1 MVGDRNRSLRLE
13 RGGQGRL
20 KAADGW
26 WASAD
31 RGLPDWMQSPAPR
44 PEPPP
49 VLTRPPAGG
58 NLPPR
63 RFDAGQ
69 PPRPGG
75 RGARGRFADGFL
87 IALIVSTILGL
98 LLTAGGAIGYVLLAS
113 DLPSPDELQ
122 NRSALFVSTR
132 IYDRNGKPLN
142 EVFDSGAGR
151 RSLVKLNQMAPA
163 LIQATIATEDANFY
177 LHPGVDPVGI
187 ARLVWRAIREREAV
201 IGGSTIAQQLV
212 KLVFLSPER
221 TVNRKI
227 KEAILAAEITRTYP
241 RDRILE
247 IYLNEIYYGN
257 AAYGIEAAAQTY
269 FGKSALDLTLAE
281 ASLLAGLPQAPAFYD
296 PYTNPT
302 GAKARQA
309 VVLRLM
315 TKEGY
320 ITPQEADAAWLAWDA
335 QQIPLAP
342 PHYTFEAPH
351 FVVYVREQLE
361 RAYGPQLLYKGGLQ
375 VYTTLDSD
383 LQKLAEDTARAR
395 IARFTPQQHV
405 TNAALVALRPQS
417 GEILAMLGSVDFNAT
432 EIAGQVNVAISPRQP
447 GSAIKPL
454 TYLAAF
460 ALNQDWWTPATTL
473 MDIRTEFPDG
483 AGRPPY
489 VPKNY
494 DDKEHGLVTVRSAL
508 ANSYNIPAVKTLQYV
523 TIPRLIETA
532 ERMGVK
538 SLSGGA
544 YGLSLTLGGGE
555 MTLLELT
562 GAYAVLANQGVRVPP
577 VAIQCVIGAN
587 GQLLGQGVEEL
598 SAAPCREAAS
608 QPHGALLI
616 EPASGQRAA
625 PAGFA
630 YQITSILAD
639 NEARTPAFGP
649 TSVLRLP
656 GDRPAA
662 VKTGTTNDFRDNWTV
677 GYTPDL
683 AVGVWVGN
691 SDGTPMRGVSGVAG
705 AGPIWNGFLASALQG
720 KPPLP
725 FPVPADIELIEVCA
739 DSGTVPSETC
749 PARRA
754 EVFVKGRGPLSAEF
768 DIHRK
773 VRIFKVGDQEYLAP
787 PECPDQLVEV
797 RDYIVYPPEGRQW
810 ALDHGIPQPPT
821 EVATNCQAPD
831 IFIQQPAE
839 GETVA
844 GLVTLAGKTAL
855 PDFDRYDVEYGE
867 GNDPLG
873 WGHVEGPFFTPV
885 DGGPLATWDTSALA
899 PGPYTLRIRVWDHS
913 GREFEARVHLFV
925 GAAPATPTAVTTSTP
940 TPEILPTATPTAEPL
955 ATPTP
960 TPDFFATPTPTAEIP
975 TPALPTATP
984 TPEVTATP
992 PPGESLM
999 LRLDQP
1005 LDGDTLKGAV
1015 DIMGAAYGA
1024 AFASYRVELGQA
1036 PDPGGVWLPLTVDV
1050 TTPVEPAGVL
1060 ASWDTTTVADS
1071 TYIMRV
1077 IATRLDG
1084 SQLEVRIRVSV
1095 QNAL

>member
-1 MVGDRNRSLRLE
+1 MSLQQGDRNP
-13 RGGQGRL
+13 GP
-20 KAADGW
+20 
-26 WASAD
+26 AS
-31 RGLPDWMQSPAPR
+31 RPVSPTSNQGLPDWMRSPA
-44 PEPPP
+44 EPPP
-49 VLTRPPAGG
+49 VLTRAPAGG
-58 NLPPR
+58 NPPPR
-63 RFDAGQ
+63 L
-69 PPRPGG
+69 PGG
-75 RGARGRFADGFL
+75 RPAAPSGGNGSRRGRFADGFL

-98 LLTAGGAIGYVLLAS
+98 LVTAGGAIGYVLIAS

-122 NRSALFVSTR
+122 GRAALFVSTR
-132 IYDRNGKPLN
+132 IYDRSGKPLN

-151 RSLVKLNQMAPA
+151 RSLVKLNQIAPD
-163 LIQATIATEDANFY
+163 LLHATIATEDANFY

-187 ARLVWRAIREREAV
+187 ARLVWRAVREREAV
-201 IGGSTIAQQLV
+201 IGGSSIAQQLV
-212 KLVFLSPER
+212 KLVFLTPER
-221 TVNRKI
+221 TVTRKI

-257 AAYGIEAAAQTY
+257 AAYGIETAAQTY
-269 FGKSALDLTLAE
+269 FGKPALDLTLAE

-315 TKEGY
+315 VKEGY

-335 QQIPLAP
+335 QQIPLVP
-342 PHYTFEAPH
+342 LHYTFEAPH

-361 RAYGPQLLYKGGLQ
+361 RAYGPGILYKGGLQ

-383 LQKLAEDTARAR
+383 LQKLAEETARAR

-405 TNAALVALRPQS
+405 TNAALVALRPQT
-417 GEILAMLGSVDFNAT
+417 GEILAMLGSVDFNAA
-432 EIAGQVNVAISPRQP
+432 EISGQVNVAISPRQP
-447 GSAIKPL
+447 GSAVKPL
-454 TYLAAF
+454 TYLTAF
-460 ALNQDWWTPATTL
+460 ALSQDWWTPATTL
-473 MDIRTEFPDG
+473 MDISTEFPDG

-508 ANSYNIPAVKTLQYV
+508 ANSYNIPAVKALQHV

-538 SLSGGA
+538 SLTGGDF
-544 YGLSLTLGGGE
+544 GLSLTLGGGE

-562 GAYAVLANQGVRVPP
+562 GAYAVLANQGIRVPS
-577 VAIQCVIGAN
+577 VAIQCVIGPD
-587 GQLLGQGVEEL
+587 GQLLGQGVEEV
-598 SAAPCREAAS
+598 SAAPCQEAAS
-608 QPHGALLI
+608 RPHGALLI

-625 PAGFA
+625 PASYA

-649 TSVLRLP
+649 NSVLRLP

-691 SDGTPMRGVSGVAG
+691 SDGTVMRGVSGVAG
-705 AGPIWNGFLASALQG
+705 AGPIWNSFLVAALKG
-720 KPPLP
+720 KPSLP
-725 FPVPADIELIEVCA
+725 FPAPADIELIEVCA
-739 DSGTVPSETC
+739 DSGTVPSASC

-773 VRIFKVGDQEYLAP
+773 VRIFKAGDQEYLAP

-797 RDYIVYPPEGRQW
+797 RDYTVYPPEGRQW
-810 ALDHGIPQPPT
+810 AIDHGIPQPPT

-831 IFIQQPAE
+831 ISIQQPAE

-844 GLVTLAGKTAL
+844 GLVTLVGKTAL

-867 GNDPLG
+867 GHDPLG

-885 DGGPLATWDTSALA
+885 DGGPLATWNTATLA
-899 PGPYTLRIRVWDHS
+899 PGPFTLRIRVWDHS
-913 GREFEARVHLFV
+913 GREFEARVRLFV
-925 GAAPATPTAVTTSTP
+925 GAAPLTPTSALTSTPTPEILSTATP
-940 TPEILPTATPTAEPL
+940 TPEILPTATPTPELLAT

-960 TPDFFATPTPTAEIP
+960 EFLATPTPTAEIP
-975 TPALPTATP
+975 TPALPTNTP
-984 TPEVTATP
+984 TPDVTPTTP
-992 PPGESLM
+992 PGDELV

-1005 LDGDTLKGAV
+1005 LEGDNVRGVV
-1015 DIMGAAYGA
+1015 DIIGAAYGA

-1036 PDPGGVWLPLTVDV
+1036 PDPQVWLPLTVDV
-1050 TTPVEPAGVL
+1050 TTPVEPSGVL
-1060 ASWDTTTVADS
+1060 ASWNTTTVADA
-1071 TYIMRV
+1071 TYILRLV
-1077 IATRLDG
+1077 GTRQDG
-1084 SQLEVRIRVSV
+1084 SQLEVRVRVSV
-1095 QNAL
+1095 QNAT

>member
-1 MVGDRNRSLRLE
+1 MRPGEDNPNWGQSSRSLLANPN
-13 RGGQGRL
+13 Q
-20 KAADGW
+20 
-26 WASAD
+26 
-31 RGLPDWMQSPAPR
+31 GLPDWMRSPVIP

-49 VLTRPPAGG
+49 VLTRPAGHG
-58 NLPPR
+58 NPPPR
-63 RFDAGQ
+63 LPGAE
-69 PPRPGG
+69 PPRPSSSRAG
-75 RGARGRFADGFL
+75 RGRFADGFL
-87 IALIVSTILGL
+87 IALIISTILGL
-98 LLTAGGAIGYVLLAS
+98 LFTAGGAIGYVLLAS
-113 DLPSPDELQ
+113 ELPAPDELQ
-122 NRSALFVSTR
+122 DRAALFVSTR

-151 RSLVKLNQMAPA
+151 RSLVKLDQMAPS
-163 LIQATIATEDANFY
+163 LIQGTIATEDANFY
-177 LHPGVDPVGI
+177 QHLGVDPI
-187 ARLVWRAIREREAV
+187 SLARVVWRAIRAREAV

-221 TVNRKI
+221 TLDRKV

-247 IYLNEIYYGN
+247 IYLNEIYYGS
-257 AAYGIEAAAQTY
+257 AAYGIETASQTY
-269 FGKSALDLTLAE
+269 FGKAALDLTLAE
-281 ASLLAGLPQAPAFYD
+281 ASLLAGLPQAPSYYD

-315 TKEGY
+315 VKEGY

-335 QQIPLAP
+335 QSIPLVP
-342 PHYTFEAPH
+342 LHYTFEAPH

-361 RAYGPQLLYKGGLQ
+361 RAYGPEILYKGGLQ
-375 VYTTLDSD
+375 VYTTLDND
-383 LQKLAEDTARAR
+383 LQKLAEETARTR

-405 TNAALVALRPQS
+405 TNAALVALRPQT
-417 GEILAMLGSVDFNAT
+417 GEILAMLGSVDFNAA
-432 EIAGQVNVAISPRQP
+432 EISGQVNVTISPRQP

-454 TYLAAF
+454 TYLTV
-460 ALNQDWWTPATTL
+460 LQLDQDWWTPATTL
-473 MDIRTEFPDG
+473 MDISTEFPDG

-508 ANSYNIPAVKTLQYV
+508 ANSYNIPAVKALQHV

-532 ERMGVK
+532 GRLGVK
-538 SLSGGA
+538 SLTTGD

-555 MTLLELT
+555 VTLLELT

-577 VAIQCVIGAN
+577 VAIQCVIAAN
-587 GQLLGQGVEEL
+587 GQLLGQGVEEV
-598 SAAPCREAAS
+598 SAAPCREAAN

-616 EPASGQRAA
+616 EPVSGQRAA
-625 PAGFA
+625 PANYA

-649 TSVLRLP
+649 NSSLRLP

-662 VKTGTTNDFRDNWTV
+662 VKTGTTNDYRDNWTV

-691 SDGTPMRGVSGVAG
+691 SDGTPMQGVSGVAG
-705 AGPIWNGFLASALQG
+705 AGPIWNSFLATALKD
-720 KPPLP
+720 KPQLP

-739 DSGTVPSETC
+739 DSGTVPSATC
-749 PARRA
+749 PVRRA

-773 VRIFKVGDQEYLAP
+773 VRIFKAGEQEFLAP
-787 PECPDQLVEV
+787 PECPEQLVEL
-797 RDYIVYPPEGRQW
+797 RDYVVYPPEGRQW
-810 ALDHGIPQPPT
+810 AIDHGIPQPPT

-839 GETVA
+839 GQTVT
-844 GLVTLAGKTAL
+844 GSVMLIGKTSL

-867 GNDPLG
+867 GHDPLG

-885 DGGPLATWDTSALA
+885 DGGPLASWDTTRLA
-899 PGPYTLRIRVWDHS
+899 PGPFTLRVRVWDRS
-913 GREFEARVHLFV
+913 GREFEARVRLFV
-925 GAAPATPTAVTTSTP
+925 GATALTDTP
-940 TPEILPTATPTAEPL
+940 TPEILPTFTPTPEILPTF
-955 ATPTP
+955 TPTPEFLPTFTP
-960 TPDFFATPTPTAEIP
+960 TPDFLATPTPTAEA
-975 TPALPTATP
+975 TVTP
-984 TPEVTATP
+984 TPGVTATP
-992 PPGESLM
+992 PPGDALV

-1005 LDGDTLKGAV
+1005 LDGDTVAGVV
-1015 DIMGAAYGA
+1015 DISGAAYGA

-1036 PDPGGVWLPLTVDV
+1036 PDPDVWLPLTVEI
-1050 TTPVEPAGVL
+1050 TTPVEPAGIL
-1060 ASWDTTTVADS
+1060 ASWNSTTVADA
-1071 TYIMRV
+1071 TYILRV
-1077 IATRLDG
+1077 VATRLDG
-1084 SQLEVRIRVSV
+1084 SQVEVRVRVSV
-1095 QNAL
+1095 QNAT